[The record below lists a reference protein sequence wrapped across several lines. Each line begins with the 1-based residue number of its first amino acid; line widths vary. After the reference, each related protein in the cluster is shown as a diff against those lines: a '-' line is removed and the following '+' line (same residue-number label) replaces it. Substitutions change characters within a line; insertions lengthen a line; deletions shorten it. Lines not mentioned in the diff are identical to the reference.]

1 MKNVQPAVLIVNV
14 LLLVL
19 AGTIVIASLQYDFRQ
34 RIVPLVIGIP
44 TLVMLVAILLSD
56 FSPRLNRILA
66 MASLGSEQDAFS
78 GDVAASW
85 SRIFVIAGW
94 LVALSIALF
103 VFGFYVVVPLFLVAF
118 FLVEAKTPAFVA
130 VLSSLV
136 VSAVLYVAFPY
147 FLGIEIWPGI
157 TPKVMHGVFG
167 GGLIPEL

>member
-1 MKNVQPAVLIVNV
+1 MKNVRPAVLIVNV

-19 AGTIVIASLQYDFRQ
+19 ASTIVIASLQYDFRQ

-44 TLVMLVAILLSD
+44 TLVMLVTILLSE

-66 MASLGSEQDAFS
+66 MANLGSEQDAFS
-78 GDVAASW
+78 GDVTASW
-85 SRIFVIAGW
+85 NRIFVIAGW
-94 LVALSIALF
+94 LVALSVALF
-103 VFGFYVVVPLFLVAF
+103 VLGFYVVVPLFLVAF
-118 FLVEAKTPAFVA
+118 FMVEAKTPAVIA

-136 VSAVLYVAFPY
+136 ISVVLYVAFPY

-157 TPKVMHGVFG
+157 GPKIMHGILG

>member
-19 AGTIVIASLQYDFRQ
+19 AGTIVIASLQYNFRQ

-56 FSPRLNRILA
+56 FSPRLNRIIA
-66 MASLGSEQDAFS
+66 MASMGSLQEAPS
-78 GDVAASW
+78 EDVTASW
-85 SRIFVIAGW
+85 ARIFVIAGW
-94 LVALSIALF
+94 LVALSVSLF
-103 VFGFYVVVPLFLVAF
+103 VFGFYVIVPIFLVAF
-118 FLVEAKTPAFVA
+118 FVAEAKTPLAIA

-136 VSAVLYVAFPY
+136 ISVVIYVLFPY
-147 FLGIEIWPGI
+147 TLGIEIWPGI
-157 TPKVMHGVFG
+157 TPRVIHGVFG

>member
-19 AGTIVIASLQYDFRQ
+19 AGTIVIASLQYNFRQ

-44 TLVMLVAILLSD
+44 TLVMLVAILMSD
-56 FSPRLNRILA
+56 FSPRLNRIII
-66 MASLGSEQDAFS
+66 MASLGNPQEGPNEDLT
-78 GDVAASW
+78 ASW
-85 SRIFVIAGW
+85 ARIFVIAGW

-103 VFGFYVVVPLFLVAF
+103 VFGFYVIVPLFLFAF
-118 FLVEAKTPAFVA
+118 FLVEAKTPAVIA

-136 VSAVLYVAFPY
+136 ISAVLYVSFPY

>member
-103 VFGFYVVVPLFLVAF
+103 VFGFYVTVPVFLFAF

-136 VSAVLYVAFPY
+136 ISAVLYVAFPY

>member
-19 AGTIVIASLQYDFRQ
+19 AGTIVIASLQYGFRQ

-66 MASLGSEQDAFS
+66 MASLGSLQDALS
-78 GDVAASW
+78 EDIAASW
-85 SRIFVIAGW
+85 TRIFVIAGW

-103 VFGFYVVVPLFLVAF
+103 VFGFYVTVPIFLVAF
-118 FLVEAKTPAFVA
+118 FVVEAKTPAVIA
-130 VLSSLV
+130 ALASLV
-136 VSAVLYVAFPY
+136 ISTVLYVAFPY

-167 GGLIPEL
+167 GGLIPVL